1 MDIVYDKTGSVI
13 DKLAEECA
21 EVIQICMKINRFGI
35 DSYHPVSKLTN
46 SALLTSEIIDLQ
58 RRLNETRE
66 WLKNLKKE
74 AGD

>member
-35 DSYHPVSKLTN
+35 HNYHPVTLRGN
-46 SALLTSEIIDLQ
+46 AALLSEEINDLQ
-58 RRLNETRE
+58 RRLNETRS
-66 WLKNLKKE
+66 WLSNIKE
-74 AGD
+74 AGA